1 MPQGRQRDE
10 ESRARDRR
18 ANPAAA
24 NRGSC
29 SMHQEQT
36 QKVQGHVGGK
46 LRRDHRRVLSEAED
60 LGQASAGW

>member
-1 MPQGRQRDE
+1 
-10 ESRARDRR
+10 
-18 ANPAAA
+18 
-24 NRGSC
+24 
-29 SMHQEQT
+29 MHQEQT